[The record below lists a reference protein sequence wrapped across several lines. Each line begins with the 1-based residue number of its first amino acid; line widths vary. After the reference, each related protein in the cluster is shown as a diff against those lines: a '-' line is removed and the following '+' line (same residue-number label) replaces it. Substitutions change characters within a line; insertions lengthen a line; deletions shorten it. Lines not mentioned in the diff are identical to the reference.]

1 MTTMTYYPRIYDKL
15 LKALLESSGAVL
27 IEGPKWCGK
36 TSTAREASKSI
47 LYMQDPDRGPG
58 YALLADTMPSQLLKG
73 DKPRVIDEWQEA
85 PVLWD
90 AVRFDVDQTNQR
102 GQYILTGSAVPRE
115 DQKPKHTG
123 TGRISRL
130 KMSPMSLFESKE
142 STGSVSLND
151 LFNGKTDVFGE
162 NPLTILDIA
171 EVICRGG
178 WPNAVVSKD
187 KTTQTAR
194 NYVEAVIN
202 IDVQRVD
209 GVDRNPHRV
218 RALLRSY
225 ARNISTLAATSTI
238 MADIQANDTSISENT
253 VYSYINALERI
264 FLIDD
269 IPAWKPSLR
278 SRSAIRTSSKRQF
291 VDPSIAT
298 AVMKMEPES
307 ILMDFEYFGFLFES
321 LVTRDLRVYAQSLEG
336 DIFHYRDKDNLE
348 ADLIIRLHDGRW
360 AAVEVKLGSKSIEEG
375 AKHLCA
381 LREKVDTSRVGEP
394 AFLMIVTGGEFAYRR
409 KDGVFVV
416 PIGCLKD

>member
-1 MTTMTYYPRIYDKL
+1 MDVLAAYQKMQQAMIDKDIETMRHL
-15 LKALLESSGAVL
+15 
-27 IEGPKWCGK
+27 
-36 TSTAREASKSI
+36 
-47 LYMQDPDRGPG
+47 
-58 YALLADTMPSQLLKG
+58 
-73 DKPRVIDEWQEA
+73 
-85 PVLWD
+85 
-90 AVRFDVDQTNQR
+90 
-102 GQYILTGSAVPRE
+102 
-115 DQKPKHTG
+115 
-123 TGRISRL
+123 
-130 KMSPMSLFESKE
+130 
-142 STGSVSLND
+142 
-151 LFNGKTDVFGE
+151 
-162 NPLTILDIA
+162 
-171 EVICRGG
+171 
-178 WPNAVVSKD
+178 VSKD

-360 AAVEVKLGSKSIEEG
+360 AAVEVKLGSKAIDEG
-375 AKHLCA
+375 AKHLCD

>member
-1 MTTMTYYPRIYDKL
+1 MH
-15 LKALLESSGAVL
+15 
-27 IEGPKWCGK
+27 W
-36 TSTAREASKSI
+36 
-47 LYMQDPDRGPG
+47 
-58 YALLADTMPSQLLKG
+58 KG
-73 DKPRVIDEWQEA
+73 
-85 PVLWD
+85 
-90 AVRFDVDQTNQR
+90 
-102 GQYILTGSAVPRE
+102 
-115 DQKPKHTG
+115 
-123 TGRISRL
+123 
-130 KMSPMSLFESKE
+130 
-142 STGSVSLND
+142 
-151 LFNGKTDVFGE
+151 
-162 NPLTILDIA
+162 
-171 EVICRGG
+171 
-178 WPNAVVSKD
+178 
-187 KTTQTAR
+187 
-194 NYVEAVIN
+194 
-202 IDVQRVD
+202 
-209 GVDRNPHRV
+209 
-218 RALLRSY
+218 
-225 ARNISTLAATSTI
+225 
-238 MADIQANDTSISENT
+238 
-253 VYSYINALERI
+253 I

-375 AKHLCA
+375 AKHLCD